1 MVGVIG
7 CPFPCVAYVN
17 TATWNWSHLLSAFAS
32 QFPFFTMENVHEV
45 ACGHEIEIIQI
56 TEINFGAYSA
66 ATPPHGEALL
76 SFDVCQFGSEIAFL
90 HRVH

>member
-1 MVGVIG
+1 
-7 CPFPCVAYVN
+7 
-17 TATWNWSHLLSAFAS
+17 
-32 QFPFFTMENVHEV
+32 MENVHEV
-45 ACGHEIEIIQI
+45 ASGPEIEIIQI

-90 HRVH
+90 HRVHWDGLECWLREVDFCN